1 MFQVRI
7 LLDDSNVQHEKLVLK
22 LVSPQIEGFSV
33 EALPENAESGEAG
46 ESSSKKNG
54 KRKSGGQ
61 EDSGTAKKSKK

>member
-33 EALPENAESGEAG
+33 EALSENAESSEAG

-54 KRKSGGQ
+54 KRKSGSQ